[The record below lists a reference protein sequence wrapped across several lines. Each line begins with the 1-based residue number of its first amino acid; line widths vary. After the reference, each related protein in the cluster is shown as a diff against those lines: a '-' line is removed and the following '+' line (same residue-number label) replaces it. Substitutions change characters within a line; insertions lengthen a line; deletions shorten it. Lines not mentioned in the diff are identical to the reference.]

1 MQLTARIGVLMAAI
15 AGLAAAQAA
24 RAGITDPPAGS
35 TLFRVFNDSEGIAV
49 RSYMGDY
56 RFPMAK
62 DYSLGLHL
70 NNERVVIPGIS
81 APVGSTEAI
90 DAITTASRPISG
102 NAYSDYVK
110 VRNELKGTLD
120 RPHAGVEYYY
130 STERDYL
137 GQQLEAHMDRD
148 FRDQQWNLS
157 LGTSYGWDAISP
169 LPDDDTRTGK
179 DHKDTWHWNAV
190 GTEVLSPSTLLRLG
204 LEYNIV
210 NGLQGNPYRNVF
222 AGGTYVPERHPSH
235 RERRDAFL
243 KLNQWFANRSSLRLS
258 YRLYQ
263 DDWGIL
269 SHEVG
274 SQLSQ
279 YIVPGLYAAWD
290 YRWYTQTGATFAR
303 DTYVSTSGVDG
314 FLTGDYRLKDLS
326 SHLFGFSLDMDF
338 GVMAADVPALRR
350 AGLRLDWERYFNSN
364 NYSANILETGLEFR
378 F

>member
-1 MQLTARIGVLMAAI
+1 MQLTARIGVLAAVLS
-15 AGLAAAQAA
+15 LAAAPAA
-24 RAGITDPPAGS
+24 QAGITDPPTGS

-56 RFPMAK
+56 RFELPR
-62 DYSLGLHL
+62 DYQLGLHL

-102 NAYSDYVK
+102 NAYSDYIK
-110 VRNELKGTLD
+110 VRNEVQGTLD
-120 RPHAGVEYYY
+120 RPHAGLEYYY

-137 GQQLEAHMDRD
+137 GQQLGAHLDRD
-148 FRDQQWNLS
+148 FRDQQLNLA

-243 KLNQWFANRSSLRLS
+243 KLNQWFTNRSSVRVS

-279 YIVPGLYAAWD
+279 YVVPGLFAAWD
-290 YRWYTQTGATFAR
+290 YRWYTQSAASFAS
-303 DTYVSTSGVDG
+303 DNYVSTTGING

-338 GVMAADVPALRR
+338 GVLAADVPALRR